1 MPGQAYVA
9 IKIKQLTPSL
19 STIPPLKKN
28 NSAVLSE
35 DHLIWRQLFA
45 LDMGS
50 VSLQDSPQ
58 GHN

>member
-1 MPGQAYVA
+1 MA